1 MQTIRKQNL
10 LAAALALAAVQ
21 SALPVSAGEPAAKR
35 YNVLLIIRRGACSR
49 RAATRRPRS
58 TPARASILMQ

>member
-35 YNVLLIIRRGACSR
+35 YNVLLIIRDQEQGSLLAARGDVFR
-49 RAATRRPRS
+49 HHLL
-58 TPARASILMQ
+58 ARES

>member
-35 YNVLLIIRRGACSR
+35 YNDGEATGRRIHQR
-49 RAATRRPRS
+49 TN
-58 TPARASILMQ
+58 